1 MSKRFDRIDYIPH
14 ALIRMRERKVSRRQ
28 VERCVQQPHREGPS
42 RTYPGNVEVQF
53 DTEFST
59 LTVWY
64 TPLGPGHIEIKS
76 LIRRSKK

>member
-14 ALIRMRERKVSRRQ
+14 ALIRMRLRKVSRRQ
-28 VERCVQQPHREGPS
+28 VERCVQQPDREGPS
-42 RTYPGNVEVQF
+42 RTHPGNIEAEH

-64 TPLGPGHIEIKS
+64 TLLGPGHIEVKS
-76 LIRRSKK
+76 LVRRGKK